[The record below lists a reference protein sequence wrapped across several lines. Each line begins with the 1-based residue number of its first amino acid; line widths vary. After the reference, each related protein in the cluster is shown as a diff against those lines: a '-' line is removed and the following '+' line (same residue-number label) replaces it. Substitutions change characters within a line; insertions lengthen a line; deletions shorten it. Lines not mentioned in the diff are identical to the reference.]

1 VPEPDVAADNKSP
14 KTSPDTHADAEA
26 SGKSASRHFT
36 LRQRISLFLISWAG
50 ALAIRLIGLTLRVEE
65 GTDVPSEPKVRP
77 RPTIYCFW
85 HRCIFSACWAHR
97 GVGLAIM
104 ISRSFDGEY
113 IARICH
119 HFGYNTVR
127 GSSSRA
133 ALSGF
138 RGMQRELEEGRSVI
152 VPVDGPR
159 GPRYV
164 AKPGPVLMAQNAQCE
179 IICFYVAVDRAWA
192 IKSWDRM
199 LIPKP
204 FARIYTHLGRPITL
218 PADAT
223 EDQRRQVVAVME
235 AELERV
241 RKVAETKMG
250 VQNHKAN
257 V

>member
-1 VPEPDVAADNKSP
+1 MVPEPDVRTDNGLQGE
-14 KTSPDTHADAEA
+14 ADA
-26 SGKSASRHFT
+26 SPHSAKHDKPAELRFT
-36 LRQRISLFLISWAG
+36 LRQRIALSLISWAG
-50 ALAIRLIGLTLRVEE
+50 ALAIRLIGITLRLEE
-65 GTDVPSEPKVRP
+65 GTDVPSEPSVRP
-77 RPTIYCFW
+77 RPTVYCFW
-85 HRCIFSACWAHR
+85 HRCIFPACYAYR
-97 GVGLAIM
+97 SVGMAIM

-119 HFGYNTVR
+119 HFGYRTVR

-138 RGMQRELEEGRSVI
+138 RGMQRELEEGRSVVI
-152 VPVDGPR
+152 PVDGPR

-164 AKPGPVLMAQNAQCE
+164 AKPGPVLMAQNAQTE
-179 IICFYVAVDRAWA
+179 IICFYVAVQRAWVL
-192 IKSWDRM
+192 KSWDRM

-204 FARIYTHLGRPITL
+204 FSRVYTHAGRPITV

-223 EDQRRQVVAVME
+223 EDQRRQATAAME

-250 VQNHKAN
+250 VQNHSAN